1 MDALT
6 DFFSFRDANIL
17 YVVLG
22 SMLLAASAAVVG
34 AFTLMKKKALVGD
47 AIAHSVLPGICAAF
61 LFAGTK
67 STILMVGGAFITGW
81 LSLLA
86 IDYITAHSKLK
97 KDAAIG
103 LILSVFFGIGI
114 VMLTF
119 IQRSGNAA
127 QSGLEHFLFGNA
139 AALVGQDLVVF
150 GVLAA
155 VIISTVGL
163 FFNAFTLIAF
173 NAEYAEVL
181 GLPVRRLE
189 LLLTSLTVLAV
200 VTGITAVGVVLM
212 AAMLITPAAA
222 ARYWTERMRTMVW
235 IAAAIG
241 AFSGFVG
248 AFISFLAPGMPTGPW
263 MVVVSST
270 IAFVSFFF
278 APRKGI
284 VERARRQGRNRRLIA
299 NENTLKLFYQL
310 GEHRGNFQE
319 RRTIDELRLARE
331 TNENALRHALA
342 QLVRSQYVKRQQGA
356 WALTEAGITE
366 ASRVVRLHR
375 LWELYLAKRMNI
387 AADHVHE
394 DAEAMEHVIT
404 PELERELERE
414 LGYPSKDPH
423 DSPIPPVSSGND
435 ETTNR

>member
-1 MDALT
+1 MKTLIE
-6 DFFSFRDANIL
+6 FFSFSDINVL

-22 SMLLAASAAVVG
+22 AMLLAASAAVVG
-34 AFTLMKKKALVGD
+34 SFTLMKKKALVGD

-61 LFAGTK
+61 LFAGSKNTV
-67 STILMVGGAFITGW
+67 LMVLGAFATGW

-86 IDYITAHSKLK
+86 IDYITAKSKLK

-103 LILSVFFGIGI
+103 LVLSVFFGIGV

-139 AALVGQDLVVF
+139 AALIGQDLAVF
-150 GVLAA
+150 GILAIIIVGA
-155 VIISTVGL
+155 VAL
-163 FFNAFTLIAF
+163 FFNSFTLIAF

-222 ARYWTERMRTMVW
+222 ARYWTDRIRTMVW
-235 IAAAIG
+235 IAAAFG
-241 AFSGFVG
+241 AFSGLMG
-248 AFISFLAPGMPTGPW
+248 AFISFLAPAMPTGPW
-263 MVVVSST
+263 MVVVSSI
-270 IAFVSFFF
+270 IAFFSFFC

-284 VERARRQGRNRRLIA
+284 LQRARRQRKNRRLIA
-299 NENTLKLFYQL
+299 KENTLKLFYQL
-310 GEHRGNFQE
+310 GE
-319 RRTIDELRLARE
+319 RTDGFFNPRTFDELRLARE
-331 TNENALRHALA
+331 IGDVALRLALR
-342 QLVRSQYVKRQQGA
+342 QLTQSRLLARQNES
-356 WALTEAGITE
+356 WALTEAGLTE
-366 ASRVVRLHR
+366 AARVVRLHR
-375 LWELYLAKRMNI
+375 LWELYLTKRMNI
-387 AADHVHE
+387 ATDHVHD

-414 LGYPSKDPH
+414 LGFPSKDPH
-423 DSPIPPVSSGND
+423 DSPIPDIGKPN
-435 ETTNR
+435 